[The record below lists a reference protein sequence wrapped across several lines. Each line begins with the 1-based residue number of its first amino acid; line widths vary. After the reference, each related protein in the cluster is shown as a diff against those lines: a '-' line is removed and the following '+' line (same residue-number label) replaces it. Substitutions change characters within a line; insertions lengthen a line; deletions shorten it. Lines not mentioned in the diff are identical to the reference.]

1 MKYFIAIILFTM
13 HAGISQEL
21 LESFDLDGF
30 NRFKGKT
37 SYQFELGSDD
47 LGERSLTINHVK
59 GDIVVKGTVGSE
71 IIIVETIIIKSF
83 SRSKAEKLFEEKKAN
98 VFRNPNSDHFMIEGV
113 ALKSFK
119 VNFDYTIELPSHFNL
134 ELHTSGGDITC
145 KNIVGAIQSQTS
157 GGDVKFIS
165 LYGKIVGKTSGGDIT
180 IEDSQGSL
188 SVTTSGGDIEI
199 LRSEGIFVGKTS
211 GGDIEAENINGKL
224 TVSTSGGDIELSH
237 INGPGTA
244 ATSSGGDIEAEFVTG
259 NLMVK
264 TSGGSIEVYQL
275 EGNLDAT
282 TSGGDIELKNIEGNV
297 KASTRGGSVFGK
309 YLSGSIHASSSG
321 GDIDVLIIGHGNDQ
335 EHSISL
341 YAKSGDIELVLPANF
356 PSSIDARV
364 TGDYSSRA
372 IESEFPITIILD
384 DNQVTGSGTI
394 GNGKH
399 KVLLRAENGRITIER
414 N

>member
-1 MKYFIAIILFTM
+1 MKYFIGIILFTIQ
-13 HAGISQEL
+13 AGLSQEL
-21 LESFDLDGF
+21 LESFDLDGL

-37 SYQFELGSDD
+37 SYQFELESDD

-71 IIIVETIIIKSF
+71 IIIVETIIIKSL
-83 SRSKAEKLFEEKKAN
+83 SRSKAQKLFENKKAKIS
-98 VFRNPNSDHFMIEGV
+98 RNPNSDHFLIEGV
-113 ALKSFK
+113 AMKSSK

-134 ELHTSGGDITC
+134 ELHTSGGDIKC

-157 GGDVKFIS
+157 GGDIEFIG

-199 LRSEGIFVGKTS
+199 LRSEGIISSKTS
-211 GGDIEAENINGKL
+211 GGDIEVENVNGKL
-224 TVSTSGGDIELSH
+224 TVYTSGGDIELSH
-237 INGPGTA
+237 IKGNRTE
-244 ATSSGGDIEAEFVTG
+244 ATTSGGDIEAEYLTG
-259 NLMVK
+259 DLMAK

-275 EGNLDAT
+275 EGKLDAT
-282 TSGGDIELKNIEGNV
+282 TSGGDIELKNIEGKIN
-297 KASTRGGSVFGK
+297 ASTNGGSVSGE
-309 YLSGSIHASSSG
+309 YISGSIRASSSG
-321 GDIDVLIIGHGNDQ
+321 GDIDVLIIGHKNDQ
-335 EHSISL
+335 EHNISL
-341 YAKSGDIELVLPANF
+341 DAKSGDIKLVLPANF

-364 TGDYSSRA
+364 TGERSSRA

-394 GNGKH
+394 GNGNH
-399 KVLLRAENGRITIER
+399 IVILRAQNGRITIER